1 MIVFV
6 CFLGTDT
13 DRTSTVDLTPTMVDI
28 QSVLISGMKV
38 CRVGPSSS
46 PGAKN
51 PAGPTE
57 TGQALALHRHLIETE
72 SPGTET
78 RFGLICLG
86 ASSSLS

>member
-1 MIVFV
+1 MQANELLHYKSILFAFV
-6 CFLGTDT
+6 CLIGTDT
-13 DRTSTVDLTPTMVDI
+13 DRTSTVDLTPTMVDM
-28 QSVLISGMKV
+28 QSVLIRGMKV

-78 RFGLICLG
+78 R
-86 ASSSLS
+86 